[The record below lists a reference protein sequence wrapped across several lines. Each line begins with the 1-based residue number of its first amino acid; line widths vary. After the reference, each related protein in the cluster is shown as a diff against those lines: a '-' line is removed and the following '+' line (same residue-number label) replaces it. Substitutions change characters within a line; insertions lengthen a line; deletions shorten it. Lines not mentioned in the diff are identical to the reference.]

1 MRSTTQS
8 HLLFS
13 CVTPAVWVAFFNRLS
28 NSACSLEELDLSGN
42 IIDDRGAAALVD
54 VLTGMISLKYLKL
67 ACDLISSD
75 GWLLIAH
82 IPQTIRLKFCQ
93 DIIPMAKVL
102 IVLYLV
108 LRTSCPKLLKYLIR

>member
-1 MRSTTQS
+1 MEYLIMRSTTQS

-13 CVTPAVWVAFFNRLS
+13 RVTPAVWVAFFNRLS

-93 DIIPMAKVL
+93 DIIPMAKV
-102 IVLYLV
+102 
-108 LRTSCPKLLKYLIR
+108 